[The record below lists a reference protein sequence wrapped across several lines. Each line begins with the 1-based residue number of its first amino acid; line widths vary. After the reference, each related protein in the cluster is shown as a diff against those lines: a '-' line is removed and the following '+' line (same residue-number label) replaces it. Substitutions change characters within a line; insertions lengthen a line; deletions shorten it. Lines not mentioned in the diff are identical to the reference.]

1 MTEIRQ
7 IPELDINIRTSGIRD
22 IYLPE
27 TRTWVVDPPVAIPP
41 TVPVTESI
49 GSPVINM
56 PGCVQAHESKNK
68 SKTIIEDDPDG
79 VMVLCDAGTPSF
91 NSMDYEPEGMVY
103 EYEAPVPE
111 IDTSTDPP
119 PPDTD
124 TNLDTKV
131 PETTACPA
139 PGQPRVGDLTKSGEE
154 IVIGHKLING
164 KCVILYDDSNFAQ
177 QYLPEVGTVT
187 TTAVIATVAATSALF
202 AKPIADLLLKIVKPA
217 VKKIVGL
224 VQKKVLGKETPR
236 LSTEQ
241 RRLGQRES
249 SRAKKELKRLL
260 QK

>member
-1 MTEIRQ
+1 MTEIQQ
-7 IPELDINIRTSGIRD
+7 IPDLDIKIQGANIRE

-27 TRTWVVDPPVAIPP
+27 TREWLIDPPVAVPP
-41 TVPVTESI
+41 TVPVTNEI
-49 GSPVINM
+49 GSPVVNM

-91 NSMDYEPEGMVY
+91 QSMDYEPEGMVY
-103 EYEAPVPE
+103 EYEAPVPAYK
-111 IDTSTDPP
+111 PP
-119 PPDTD
+119 PKEDIKTD
-124 TNLDTKV
+124 TNIDTKV
-131 PETTACPA
+131 PDIPTCPA

-154 IVIGHKLING
+154 IVVGHKLVNG
-164 KCVILYDDSNFAQ
+164 KCVVLYEESNFAE

-202 AKPIADLLLKIVKPA
+202 AKPIADLLLKVVKPA
-217 VKKIVGL
+217 VKKVVGL

-236 LSTEQ
+236 LSVEE

>member
-7 IPELDINIRTSGIRD
+7 IPDLDINIQTANIRE

-27 TRTWVVDPPVAIPP
+27 TREWLINPPVAVPP
-41 TVPVTESI
+41 TVPVTNEI
-49 GSPVINM
+49 GSPIVNM
-56 PGCVQAHESKNK
+56 PGCVQAHESNNK

-91 NSMDYEPEGMVY
+91 ESMDYEPEGMVY
-103 EYEAPVPE
+103 EYEAPVPVYKA
-111 IDTSTDPP
+111 PP
-119 PPDTD
+119 KEDIDTD
-124 TNLDTKV
+124 TNIDTKV
-131 PETTACPA
+131 PDVTPCPA

-154 IVIGHKLING
+154 IVVGHKLVNG
-164 KCVILYDDSNFAQ
+164 KCVVLYEESNFAE

-202 AKPIADLLLKIVKPA
+202 AKPIADLLLKVVKPA

-224 VQKKVLGKETPR
+224 VQKKILGKETPR
-236 LSTEQ
+236 LSVEQ

>member
-1 MTEIRQ
+1 MTEIQQ
-7 IPELDINIRTSGIRD
+7 IPDLDIKIQGANIRE

-27 TRTWVVDPPVAIPP
+27 TREWLIDPPVAVPP
-41 TVPVTESI
+41 TVPVTNEI
-49 GSPVINM
+49 GSPVVNM

-91 NSMDYEPEGMVY
+91 QSMDYEPEGMVY
-103 EYEAPVPE
+103 EYEAPVPAYK
-111 IDTSTDPP
+111 PP
-119 PPDTD
+119 PKEDIKTD
-124 TNLDTKV
+124 TNIDTKV
-131 PETTACPA
+131 PDIPTCPA

-154 IVIGHKLING
+154 IVVGHKLVNG
-164 KCVILYDDSNFAQ
+164 KCVVLYEESNFAE

-202 AKPIADLLLKIVKPA
+202 AKPIADLLLKVVKPA
-217 VKKIVGL
+217 VKKVVGL
-224 VQKKVLGKETPR
+224 VQKKILGKETPR
-236 LSTEQ
+236 LSVEE

>member
-1 MTEIRQ
+1 MTEIQQ
-7 IPELDINIRTSGIRD
+7 IPDLDIKIQGANIRE

-27 TRTWVVDPPVAIPP
+27 TREWLIDPPVAVPP
-41 TVPVTESI
+41 TVPVTNEI
-49 GSPVINM
+49 GSPVVNM

-91 NSMDYEPEGMVY
+91 QSMDYEPEGMVY
-103 EYEAPVPE
+103 EYEAPVPAYK
-111 IDTSTDPP
+111 PP
-119 PPDTD
+119 PKEDIKTD
-124 TNLDTKV
+124 TNIDTKV
-131 PETTACPA
+131 PDIPTCPA

-154 IVIGHKLING
+154 IVVGHKLVNG
-164 KCVILYDDSNFAQ
+164 KCVVLYEESNFAE

-202 AKPIADLLLKIVKPA
+202 AKPIADLLLKVVKPA
-217 VKKIVGL
+217 VKKVVGL

>member
-1 MTEIRQ
+1 MTEIQQ
-7 IPELDINIRTSGIRD
+7 IPDLDIKIQGANIRE

-27 TRTWVVDPPVAIPP
+27 TREWLIDPPVAVPP
-41 TVPVTESI
+41 TVPVTNEI
-49 GSPVINM
+49 GSPVVNM

-91 NSMDYEPEGMVY
+91 QSMDYEPEGMVY
-103 EYEAPVPE
+103 EYEAPVPAYKA
-111 IDTSTDPP
+111 PP
-119 PPDTD
+119 KEDINTD
-124 TNLDTKV
+124 TNIDTKV
-131 PETTACPA
+131 PDVTPCPA

-154 IVIGHKLING
+154 IVVGHKLVNG
-164 KCVILYDDSNFAQ
+164 KCVVLYEESNFAE

-202 AKPIADLLLKIVKPA
+202 AKPIADLLLKVVKPA
-217 VKKIVGL
+217 VKKVVGL

-236 LSTEQ
+236 LSVEQ

>member
-7 IPELDINIRTSGIRD
+7 IPDLNINIRTSGIRD

-41 TVPVTESI
+41 TVPVTENI
-49 GSPVINM
+49 GTPVINM

-91 NSMDYEPEGMVY
+91 NSIDYEPEGMVY
-103 EYEAPVPE
+103 EYEAPVPPIKSPPKE
-111 IDTSTDPP
+111 DVKTNTDVE
-119 PPDTD
+119 
-124 TNLDTKV
+124 TKV

-139 PGQPRVGDLTKSGEE
+139 PGQPRVGDLTKNGEE

-164 KCVILYDDSNFAQ
+164 KCVVLYDESNFAQ

-187 TTAVIATVAATSALF
+187 TTAVIATVATTSALF

-260 QK
+260 RK